1 MDTATLL
8 TGLATLILGGG
19 FVGGIVALVKLKP
32 EGDQILVNSAKD
44 VVLIQAGALDTLREQ
59 MATIEARFEE
69 RLDRAEQA
77 RWTAETA
84 LAEAHRAREVL
95 QAEYEAEK
103 ARNEEL
109 SARVA
114 ALEAEVA
121 RLSAIAGAEPPP
133 QTGGP

>member
-44 VVLIQAGALDTLREQ
+44 VVLIQKGALDDLRRQ
-59 MATIEARFEE
+59 MTEIEARFEE

-84 LAEAHRAREVL
+84 LAECHRAREVL
-95 QAEYEAEK
+95 LVEYEEEK

-109 SARVA
+109 CERVA

-121 RLSAIAGAEPPP
+121 KLRTI
-133 QTGGP
+133 TGPDTKESS

>member
-59 MATIEARFEE
+59 MATIESRFEK
-69 RLDRAEQA
+69 RLDQAEQA

-84 LAEAHRAREVL
+84 LAECHRAREVL
-95 QAEYEAEK
+95 VAEYEEEK

-121 RLSAIAGAEPPP
+121 RLSAIAGSDNKETP
-133 QTGGP
+133 